1 MNKYIIPVCDL
12 VSANIWLDKYSARSI
27 SECQDKIMREFSE
40 VCNEDFTDYREFL
53 DIMDEKYNY
62 SIGEIIDIETL

>member
-40 VCNEDFTDYREFL
+40 ICNEDFTDYREFL

>member
-12 VSANIWLDKYSARSI
+12 ISANIWLDKYSARSI

-53 DIMDEKYNY
+53 SIMDKKYNY

>member
-12 VSANIWLDKYSARSI
+12 VDASIWIGKYSARSI
-27 SECQDKIMREFSE
+27 SDCQDKIMREFSE
-40 VCNEDFTDYREFL
+40 DYNEDFTDYREFL
-53 DIMDEKYNY
+53 DIMDKKYNY

>member
-12 VSANIWLDKYSARSI
+12 ISANIWLNKYSARSI

-40 VCNEDFTDYREFL
+40 AYNEDFTDYREFL
-53 DIMDEKYNY
+53 GIMDEKYNY

>member
-12 VSANIWLDKYSARSI
+12 ISANIWLNKYSARSI

-40 VCNEDFTDYREFL
+40 TYDEDFTDYREFL
-53 DIMDEKYNY
+53 GIMDEKYNY

>member
-12 VSANIWLDKYSARSI
+12 ISANIWLDKYSARSI

-40 VCNEDFTDYREFL
+40 AYNEDFTDYREFL
-53 DIMDEKYNY
+53 SIMDEKYNY

>member
-12 VSANIWLDKYSARSI
+12 VGATIWINKYSARSI

-40 VCNEDFTDYREFL
+40 TYDEDFTDYREFL
-53 DIMDEKYNY
+53 GIMDEKYNY

>member
-12 VSANIWLDKYSARSI
+12 VNATIWVNKYSTRSI
-27 SECQDKIMREFSE
+27 AECQDKIMREFSDAY
-40 VCNEDFTDYREFL
+40 NEYFSNYEEFL
-53 DIMDEKYNY
+53 DIMDKKYNY

>member
-1 MNKYIIPVCDL
+1 MNKYIIPICDL
-12 VSANIWLDKYSARSI
+12 ISATIWINKYSARSI

-53 DIMDEKYNY
+53 GIMDEKYNY